1 MNIVRATPSDLDRIR
16 RLMQRGRH
24 AFQNLGREDWHG
36 LLARG
41 VVMLG
46 VTGGGLFTSGTP
58 VALLGVRRE
67 ARPATLP
74 GNAPSR
80 AHVTVAAVA
89 RGRSAT
95 ADVPPLIEAAADVL
109 REEAEQHGSPAEP
122 SPSWQ
127 LVYYDADNWL
137 VRPLLAAHF
146 AQIDRVQFLELQ
158 RLSRRVGEIHE
169 QLSQSVA
176 QVVDEDGRHGTI
188 ELRPAQPND
197 VEPLAAL
204 DGETFDPLW
213 HMDAPRLLE
222 LLLSCHV
229 CVATARSSPTD
240 TAEAERL
247 VGYAALCGPTST
259 AGAGQSLW
267 VEAAASE
274 AMLARLAVHP
284 SAQGRGIGRRLLMDS
299 LSAAHD
305 RGAETVV
312 LNTQTSNA
320 RSQALYRS
328 LGFRRTGE
336 IYPVLTRT
344 A

>member
-24 AFQNLGREDWHG
+24 AFQNMGREDWHN
-36 LLARG
+36 LLAHG

-74 GNAPSR
+74 SDAPGR
-80 AHVTVAAVA
+80 AYVTAAAVA

-95 ADVPPLIEAAADVL
+95 TDVPPLIEAVADVL
-109 REEAEQHGSPAEP
+109 REEGDERDSPAEP
-122 SPSWQ
+122 SPGWQ

-176 QVVDEDGRHGTI
+176 QVVDEGGRHGVI
-188 ELRPAQPND
+188 ELRPAQPSD
-197 VEPLAAL
+197 VERLAAL

-213 HMDAPRLLE
+213 HMGAPRLLE

-229 CVATARSSPTD
+229 CVATARSGPAD
-240 TAEAERL
+240 AERL
-247 VGYAALCGPTST
+247 VGYAALCGPAST

-267 VEAAASE
+267 GEAAASE

-299 LSAAHD
+299 LSAAHE

-344 A
+344 V